1 MAIPR
6 VFISSTFYDLK
17 QVREDLE
24 RFIKELGYE
33 SVRHESGNIPYGKDD
48 KPEKYAY
55 REVELCDVLVSIIGG
70 RHGSESSDAGPYSI
84 SQQELKTAIERG
96 VQVFIFIERSV
107 YAEYSTYK
115 LNKGNDTIKYV
126 FVDDPRVYQFIEEV
140 YGLPSNNPIATFETS
155 YDIIKHLRLQWAG
168 LFQRFLQ
175 EQQRLSEVRIL
186 NEMKGVASTLRDL
199 VDYFRAAGTD
209 KDEAIRNILTINHP
223 IFQRLAELT
232 GTPYRVIFTNFD
244 ELETWIKTRGF
255 VLSDIQGMIG
265 IFGEQWIEFELKKDR
280 NQKIKISGEVFDSE
294 QKLRV
299 FSPQDWSDSWVIAY
313 DGREED
319 IPF

>member
-17 QVREDLE
+17 QVRDDLE

-33 SVRHESGNIPYGKDD
+33 PVRHEAGAIPYGKDE

-55 REVELCDVLVSIIGG
+55 REVELCDILISIIGG
-70 RHGSESSDAGPYSI
+70 RYGTESSEAGPYSI
-84 SQQELKTAIERG
+84 SQQELRTAIERG

-115 LNKGNDTIKYV
+115 LNKDNENVKYS

-140 YGLPSNNPIATFETS
+140 HSLPSNNPIAIFDTS
-155 YDIIKHLRLQWAG
+155 SEIVRNLQAQWAG

-175 EQQRLSEVRIL
+175 EQQRLSEIRIID
-186 NEMKGVASTLRDL
+186 EMKNVASTLREL
-199 VDYFRAAGTD
+199 VDYLTASGKD
-209 KDEAIRNILTINHP
+209 KDAAIQSILTINHP
-223 IFQRLAELT
+223 AFRRFAEVT
-232 GTPYRVIFTNFD
+232 NTTYRIIFTD
-244 ELETWIKTRGF
+244 KHELDAWLTSSGYAKAENQPAPEWVDYHLKRNPDVGIRF
-255 VLSDIQGMIG
+255 VRG
-265 IFGEQWIEFELKKDR
+265 IFDSRGKLK
-280 NQKIKISGEVFDSE
+280 I
-294 QKLRV
+294 
-299 FSPQDWSDSWVIAY
+299 FSPQDWDNNWVDSY
-313 DGREED
+313 DRD